1 MQLNWSH
8 IGVGIVC
15 FLAGIALGYII
26 RGCVPEQPTA
36 PEPIVI
42 HDTIKQTDTLRLREK
57 TKTIEVVRYDTIWM
71 REDSAE
77 NAHTTTD
84 SNHFVDTTKMV
95 DSTNADFALVPITQ
109 SEYRDTFLTDTSRV
123 EVGVLFSGYNARID
137 SIGINYQVTAQP
149 LVYEKESGWGWNYTL
164 GFYAGYGAT
173 LVNGQIALAPEIGFG
188 FSIGIGYQR
197 KFKRRNIINYSPN
210 ELVEKNARLINKK
223 SKDEITDNETHKL

>member
-1 MQLNWSH
+1 MNKTTYIS
-8 IGVGIVC
+8 
-15 FLAGIALGYII
+15 FALGLLMGLLIGYHL
-26 RGCVPEQPTA
+26 RGCVAERPTV
-36 PEPIVI
+36 PDPIVI
-42 HDTIKQTDTLRLREK
+42 HDTIKQTDTIHLREH
-57 TKTIEVVRYDTIWM
+57 TKMVEVIRYDTIWM
-71 REDSAE
+71 RVDSAE

-84 SNHFVDTTKMV
+84 SNHFVDTTEMV
-95 DSTNADFALVPITQ
+95 DTNADFALIPITQ
-109 SEYRDTFLTDTSRV
+109 SEYRDTFLTDTSRA

-173 LVNGQIALAPEIGFG
+173 LVNGQIVLAPEIGFG
-188 FSIGIGYQR
+188 VSVGIGYQR

-223 SKDEITDNETHKL
+223 SKDEITDNQTNKL

>member
-137 SIGINYQVTAQP
+137 SIGINYQLTHNNRVERKKSGFGWCVMPSIQVGYGLGLNGNVVTASP
-149 LVYEKESGWGWNYTL
+149 YVGVGVSIGWGYHW
-164 GFYAGYGAT
+164 
-173 LVNGQIALAPEIGFG
+173 
-188 FSIGIGYQR
+188 
-197 KFKRRNIINYSPN
+197 
-210 ELVEKNARLINKK
+210 
-223 SKDEITDNETHKL
+223 

>member
-1 MQLNWSH
+1 MNYTHYIS
-8 IGVGIVC
+8 
-15 FLAGIALGYII
+15 FALGLLMGLLIGYNL
-26 RGCVPEQPTA
+26 RGCVAEQPTA

-84 SNHFVDTTKMV
+84 SNHCGDTTEMV
-95 DSTNADFALVPITQ
+95 DTNADFTLVPITQ
-109 SEYRDTFLTDTSRV
+109 SEYRDTFLTDTSRA

-149 LVYEKESGWGWNYTL
+149 LVYEKESGWGWNYTFGL
-164 GFYAGYGAT
+164 YAGYGAT
-173 LVNGQIALAPEIGFG
+173 LVNGQIVLAPEIGFG
-188 FSIGIGYQR
+188 VSIGIGYQR

-223 SKDEITDNETHKL
+223 SKDEITDNQINKL

>member
-1 MQLNWSH
+1 MNNTHYISLA
-8 IGVGIVC
+8 IGLLMGLLI
-15 FLAGIALGYII
+15 GYHL
-26 RGCVPEQPTA
+26 RGCSVEQPTTS
-36 PEPIVI
+36 EPIVV
-42 HDTIKQTDTLRLREK
+42 HDTIMVQDSAWLAEH
-57 TKTIEVVRYDTIWM
+57 TKHNPKPIRHDTIWIE
-71 REDSAE
+71 RVGSAE

-84 SNHFVDTTKMV
+84 SNHYGYTTEMV
-95 DSTNADFALVPITQ
+95 DSIAVAIPITQ
-109 SEYRDTFLTDTSRV
+109 SEYRDTFATDTSRV

-137 SIGINYQVTAQP
+137 SIGINYQVVAQP

>member
-1 MQLNWSH
+1 MNKTAYISLA
-8 IGVGIVC
+8 IGLLLG
-15 FLAGIALGYII
+15 LTIALSFRSCGKKE
-26 RGCVPEQPTA
+26 VQTEQ
-36 PEPIVI
+36 VVV
-42 HDTIKQTDTLRLREK
+42 HDTIKQTDTLRLRAK
-57 TKTIEVVRYDTIWM
+57 TKPIEVIRYDTIWIE

-84 SNHFVDTTKMV
+84 SNHYGDTTKMV
-95 DSTNADFALVPITQ
+95 DSIAVAIPITQ
-109 SEYRDTFLTDTSRV
+109 SEYRDTFATDTSRV

-137 SIGINYQVTAQP
+137 SIGINYQVVAQP

>member
-42 HDTIKQTDTLRLREK
+42 HDTIKQTDTLRLRAK
-57 TKTIEVVRYDTIWM
+57 TKTIEVIRYDTIWM
-71 REDSAE
+71 RVDSAE

-84 SNHFVDTTKMV
+84 SNHCVDTTKMG
-95 DSTNADFALVPITQ
+95 TNADFALIPITQ
-109 SEYRDTFLTDTSRV
+109 SEYRDTFLTDTSRA

-137 SIGINYQVTAQP
+137 SIGINYQLTSNNRVERKKSGFGWVVAPSIQVGYGLGLNGNIVTASP
-149 LVYEKESGWGWNYTL
+149 YVGIGVSIGWGYHW
-164 GFYAGYGAT
+164 
-173 LVNGQIALAPEIGFG
+173 
-188 FSIGIGYQR
+188 
-197 KFKRRNIINYSPN
+197 
-210 ELVEKNARLINKK
+210 
-223 SKDEITDNETHKL
+223 

>member
-1 MQLNWSH
+1 MQ
-8 IGVGIVC
+8 
-15 FLAGIALGYII
+15 
-26 RGCVPEQPTA
+26 T
-36 PEPIVI
+36 EPIVI
-42 HDTIKQTDTLRLREK
+42 HDTIKVQDSAWLAAH
-57 TKTIEVVRYDTIWM
+57 TKHNPKPIRHDTIWIE

-84 SNHFVDTTKMV
+84 SDHYGDTTEMV

-109 SEYRDTFLTDTSRV
+109 SEYRDTFLTDTSRA

-173 LVNGQIALAPEIGFG
+173 LVNGQIVLAPEIGIG
-188 FSIGIGYQR
+188 VSIGIGYQR

-223 SKDEITDNETHKL
+223 SKDEITDNQTNKL

>member
-42 HDTIKQTDTLRLREK
+42 HDTIKQTDTLRLRAK
-57 TKTIEVVRYDTIWM
+57 TKTIEVIRYDTIWM
-71 REDSAE
+71 RVDSAE

-95 DSTNADFALVPITQ
+95 DSIAVPIPITQ
-109 SEYRDTFLTDTSRV
+109 SEYRDTFLTDTSRA

-137 SIGINYQVTAQP
+137 SIGINYQLTQEPRVERKKRGFGWCVMPSIQVGYGLGLNGNIVTASP
-149 LVYEKESGWGWNYTL
+149 YIGVGVSIGWGYHWT
-164 GFYAGYGAT
+164 
-173 LVNGQIALAPEIGFG
+173 
-188 FSIGIGYQR
+188 
-197 KFKRRNIINYSPN
+197 
-210 ELVEKNARLINKK
+210 KK
-223 SKDEITDNETHKL
+223 D

>member
-8 IGVGIVC
+8 ICVGIVC

-42 HDTIKQTDTLRLREK
+42 HDTIKQTDTIRLREK
-57 TKTIEVVRYDTIWM
+57 TKTIEVVRYDTIWIE

-84 SNHFVDTTKMV
+84 SNHCGDTTEMV
-95 DSTNADFALVPITQ
+95 DSIAVPIPITQ
-109 SEYRDTFLTDTSRV
+109 SEYRDTFLTDTSRA

-137 SIGINYQVTAQP
+137 SIGINYQVTAQS

-164 GFYAGYGAT
+164 AFYAGYGAT
-173 LVNGQIALAPEIGFG
+173 LVNGQIVLAPEIGFG
-188 FSIGIGYQR
+188 VSIGIGYQR
-197 KFKRRNIINYSPN
+197 K
-210 ELVEKNARLINKK
+210 
-223 SKDEITDNETHKL
+223 

>member
-36 PEPIVI
+36 PEPKVI

-84 SNHFVDTTKMV
+84 SNHHGDTTEKV
-95 DSTNADFALVPITQ
+95 GTNADYALVPITQ
-109 SEYRDTFLTDTSRV
+109 SEYRDTFLTDTSRA

-137 SIGINYQVTAQP
+137 SIGINYQLTQEPRVERKKSGFGWCVMPSIQVGYGLGLNGNIVTASP
-149 LVYEKESGWGWNYTL
+149 YVGIGVSIGWGYHW
-164 GFYAGYGAT
+164 
-173 LVNGQIALAPEIGFG
+173 
-188 FSIGIGYQR
+188 
-197 KFKRRNIINYSPN
+197 
-210 ELVEKNARLINKK
+210 
-223 SKDEITDNETHKL
+223 

>member
-1 MQLNWSH
+1 MNNTHYISLA
-8 IGVGIVC
+8 IGLLIGLLI
-15 FLAGIALGYII
+15 GYNL
-26 RGCVPEQPTA
+26 RGCVVEQPTA
-36 PEPIVI
+36 PDPIVI

-57 TKTIEVVRYDTIWM
+57 TKTIEVIRYDTIWM

-84 SNHFVDTTKMV
+84 SNHCGGVNEMA
-95 DSTNADFALVPITQ
+95 DSIAVPIPITQ
-109 SEYRDTFLTDTSRV
+109 SEYRDTFLTDTSRA

-173 LVNGQIALAPEIGFG
+173 LVNGQIELAPEIGFG
-188 FSIGIGYQR
+188 VSVGIGYQR

-223 SKDEITDNETHKL
+223 SKDEITDNQTNKL

>member
-8 IGVGIVC
+8 IGIGIVC

-42 HDTIKQTDTLRLREK
+42 HDTIKQTDTLRIVQH
-57 TKTIEVVRYDTIWM
+57 TKTIEVIRYDTIWM

-84 SNHFVDTTKMV
+84 SNHCVDTTEMV
-95 DSTNADFALVPITQ
+95 DTNADFALVPITQ

-137 SIGINYQVTAQP
+137 SIGINYQLTQNNRVAR
-149 LVYEKESGWGWNYTL
+149 KKSGFGWCVMPSIQV
-164 GFYAGYGAT
+164 GYG
-173 LVNGQIALAPEIGFG
+173 LGLNGNIVTTSPY
-188 FSIGIGYQR
+188 IGIGVSIGWGY
-197 KFKRRNIINYSPN
+197 
-210 ELVEKNARLINKK
+210 
-223 SKDEITDNETHKL
+223 HW

>member
-8 IGVGIVC
+8 IGIGIVC

-57 TKTIEVVRYDTIWM
+57 TKTIDVIRYDTIWM

-77 NAHTTTD
+77 NTHTTTD
-84 SNHFVDTTKMV
+84 SNHSVDTTKMV
-95 DSTNADFALVPITQ
+95 GTNADFALVPITQ
-109 SEYRDTFLTDTSRV
+109 SEYRDTFLTDTSRA

-137 SIGINYQVTAQP
+137 SIGINYQLTHYNRVERKKGGFGWCVMPSIQVGYGLGLNGNIVTASP
-149 LVYEKESGWGWNYTL
+149 YIGVGVSIGWGYHW
-164 GFYAGYGAT
+164 
-173 LVNGQIALAPEIGFG
+173 
-188 FSIGIGYQR
+188 
-197 KFKRRNIINYSPN
+197 
-210 ELVEKNARLINKK
+210 
-223 SKDEITDNETHKL
+223 